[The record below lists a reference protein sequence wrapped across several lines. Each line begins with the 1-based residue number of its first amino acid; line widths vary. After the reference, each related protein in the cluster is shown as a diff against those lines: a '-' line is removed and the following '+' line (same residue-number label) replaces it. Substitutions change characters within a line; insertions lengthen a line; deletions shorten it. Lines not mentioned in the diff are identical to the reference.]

1 MQQPSYAA
9 IDVGYALPPLD
20 MPPLSRTT
28 LALYAGA
35 SGDHN
40 PIHID
45 IDFARKAGMVDVFAQ
60 GMLSAAY
67 LGRLLTRWV
76 PQQNIRSLGMPFVG
90 ITHRYPAVRCTGRVA
105 EKFEAEGEQRVRLE
119 ITTANQY
126 GEAKIT
132 AEAVV
137 ALS

>member
-1 MQQPSYAA
+1 MTELRFDQLE
-9 IDVGYALPPLD
+9 VGAELPPLQL
-20 MPPLSRTT
+20 PPISRTT

-45 IDFARKAGMVDVFAQ
+45 VDFARKAGMPDVFAH

-67 LGRLLTRWV
+67 LGRLLTGWV
-76 PQQNIRSLGMPFVG
+76 PQDRVRQITMRFTG
-90 ITHRYPAVRCTGRVA
+90 ITNVHDAPLCTGRIVEKLVA
-105 EKFEAEGEQRVRLE
+105 DDERRVRVELKSSV
-119 ITTANQY
+119 
-126 GEAKIT
+126 GGSDKII
-132 AEAVV
+132 AEAVI

>member
-9 IDVGYALPPLD
+9 IEIGAALPPLD
-20 MPPLSRTT
+20 MPGLSRTT

-45 IDFARKAGMVDVFAQ
+45 IDFARDAGMADVFAQ

-76 PQQNIRSLGMPFVG
+76 PQQNIRSLGMRFVG
-90 ITHRYPAVRCTGRVA
+90 ITHLGDAVHCTGRVT
-105 EKFEAEGEQRVRLE
+105 EKFEADGEQRVRLE
-119 ITTANQY
+119 IATANQH
-126 GEAKIT
+126 GETKII

-137 ALS
+137 AL

>member
-1 MQQPSYAA
+1 MEKPSYAEVK
-9 IDVGYALPPLD
+9 VGDALPSLE
-20 MPPLSRTT
+20 MPPLSRAA

-45 IDFARKAGMVDVFAQ
+45 IDVARKAGMVDVFAQ
-60 GMLSAAY
+60 GMFSAAY

-76 PQQNIRSLGMPFVG
+76 PQENIRSLGLRFVG
-90 ITHRYPAVRCTGRVA
+90 ITHLYNAVCCSGRVT
-105 EKFEAEGEQRVRLE
+105 EKFQADGEQRVRLE

-126 GEAKIT
+126 GETKI
-132 AEAVV
+132 AGEAIV
-137 ALS
+137 AL

>member
-1 MQQPSYAA
+1 MKTQSYEA
-9 IDVGYALPPLD
+9 INVGDALPPIE
-20 MPPLSRTT
+20 MPTITRAS

-45 IDFARKAGMVDVFAQ
+45 IDVARKAGMVDVFAQ

-76 PQQNIRSLGMPFVG
+76 PQENIRSLGMRFVG
-90 ITHRYPAVRCTGRVA
+90 ITYLYNAVHCTGRVT
-105 EKFEAEGEQRVRLE
+105 EKFEADGEQRLRLE
-119 ITTANQY
+119 IATANQY
-126 GEAKIT
+126 GETKIT
-132 AEAVV
+132 GDAVV
-137 ALS
+137 AF